1 MNHSQATKL
10 MATERYL
17 LNELAPDAREAFEEH
32 AFDCP
37 DCALDL
43 RAGAAFVE
51 EAKAQLPF
59 LVALPS
65 GSRAPKAVEKRTFWP
80 SLWRPAFAAPAFA
93 ALLILVG
100 YQNLVT
106 FPALRESATQPRLI
120 PVAPL
125 HPATRGAAP
134 PAFAVDRAHGV
145 SLPIDLSSELG
156 TAPAASYAFE
166 LRGPRGQLVWTGT
179 LPASTLST
187 AQATGNDQPISLLI
201 PGGMLRNGSY
211 SLTISS
217 VDAHGSRSLV
227 DHYNFDIVVTG

>member
-1 MNHSQATKL
+1 MNHSQATKI

-17 LNELAPDAREAFEEH
+17 LNDLTPDAREAFEEH
-32 AFDCP
+32 VFDCP

-43 RAGAAFVE
+43 RAGAAFVN

-59 LVALPS
+59 LVASPA
-65 GSRAPKAVEKRTFWP
+65 GSRTPMTVKKRSFWP

-93 ALLILVG
+93 ALLVLVG

-106 FPALRESATQPRLI
+106 FPALREWATQPRLI

-125 HPATRGAAP
+125 RPATRGAARP
-134 PAFAVDRAHGV
+134 TFAVDRAHGV
-145 SLPIDLSSELG
+145 SLPIDLSGEPG
-156 TAPAASYAFE
+156 TGPAASYTFE
-166 LRGPRGQLVWTGT
+166 LRGPQGQLAWTGT
-179 LPASTLST
+179 LPASGLST
-187 AQATGNDQPISLLI
+187 AQTTDDGQPISLLI

-217 VDAHGSRSLV
+217 LDAQGVRSLV
-227 DHYNFDIVVTG
+227 DRYDFDIVVTG